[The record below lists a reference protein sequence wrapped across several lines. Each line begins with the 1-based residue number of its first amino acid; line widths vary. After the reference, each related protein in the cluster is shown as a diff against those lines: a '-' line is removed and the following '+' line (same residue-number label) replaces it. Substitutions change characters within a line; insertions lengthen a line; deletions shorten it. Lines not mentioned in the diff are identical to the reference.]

1 METADMVHQMW
12 PLTPWE
18 TYGLMAVAVACL
30 IALPAIVGFFRGV
43 AQNDPPSEWL
53 SRPGEDDP
61 ILRAYDPKRPAVK
74 GFSRDQLHRVAQMGD
89 RRRLR

>member
-18 TYGLMAVAVACL
+18 TYGLIAVTFACFL
-30 IALPAIVGFFRGV
+30 AFPAIYGFFRGV

-53 SRPGEDDP
+53 SRPVEDDP
-61 ILRAYDPKRPAVK
+61 VLRAYDPKRPDANGVT
-74 GFSRDQLHRVAQMGD
+74 RDQLQRVVQMGD